1 LWFDR
6 IKQYIKNGQLLSRS
20 KINGGI
26 CGEILRKILKLMC
39 LRGNAFI
46 QSNEGMIHLCKA
58 TIVTLIQMVDFF
70 HTSVDLF
77 IGHSEAQAE
86 SEGVPVF
93 KLNTDEIRLV
103 NQYRQLS
110 LKEKDSIHLV
120 MENYCK

>member
-1 LWFDR
+1 M
-6 IKQYIKNGQLLSRS
+6 IKNLRLLRESHGVS
-20 KINGGI
+20 QQKLADAVGLTQQSINKYENHKIEPDI
-26 CGEILRKILKLMC
+26 ATLM
-39 LRGNAFI
+39 
-46 QSNEGMIHLCKA
+46 
-58 TIVTLIQMVDFF
+58 LIADFF
-70 HTSVDLF
+70 HTSVDFL

-93 KLNTDEIRLV
+93 KLNADEIRLV

>member
-1 LWFDR
+1 M
-6 IKQYIKNGQLLSRS
+6 IKNLRLLRESHGIS
-20 KINGGI
+20 QQKLAEAVGLTQQSINKYENHKIEPDI
-26 CGEILRKILKLMC
+26 ATLM
-39 LRGNAFI
+39 
-46 QSNEGMIHLCKA
+46 
-58 TIVTLIQMVDFF
+58 LIADFF
-70 HTSVDLF
+70 HTSVDFL

-93 KLNTDEIRLV
+93 KLNADEIRLV